1 MQHYTFTID
10 KSPINVDFNKQWHSL
25 FALWFITK
33 SYKICFSPFSGQLI
47 NKRKATQWIRICM
60 RKWPAS
66 PSEGIPFLYKN
77 VMRPW
82 KVSDK
87 KSFWF
92 LACLY
97 KSSLALLIIFEG
109 SFASISVDASQLQ
122 SSSKSPA
129 FSNNNRLQFGFWKH
143 AGF

>member
-1 MQHYTFTID
+1 MSISTSNDIPYL
-10 KSPINVDFNKQWHSL
+10 HSDL
-25 FALWFITK
+25 SQNRTK
-33 SYKICFSPFSGQLI
+33 SVFRPSADNLSTKEKLLNESVFACENGQHPLLKAFPFC
-47 NKRKATQWIRICM
+47 IRTLCAHERFQI
-60 RKWPAS
+60 
-66 PSEGIPFLYKN
+66 
-77 VMRPW
+77 
-82 KVSDK
+82 K

-129 FSNNNRLQFGFWKH
+129 FSNNNRLQFGF
-143 AGF
+143 